1 MSETCKGRV
10 VIVTGAGRG
19 IGRGHALEFAR
30 QGAQVVVND
39 RGVEMDGS
47 GTSSGPAAQVVAEIE
62 ALGGRALANT
72 DDVATWDGAR
82 HLVEQA
88 VHEFGRLDVLVTNA
102 GILRD
107 RMLVSLDED
116 DWDQVIRV
124 HLKGT
129 FAPARWAAAYWRE
142 QSKAG
147 SEIDARIITTTSAAG
162 LYGTPGQTNYSA
174 AKAGIV
180 GFTLSASLELARYG
194 VTVNA
199 VAPAGR
205 TRMTE
210 QVFTGNLAE
219 PADGFDFLD
228 AQNVAPIVVWL
239 GSAESR
245 GITGRVFEV
254 AGGRV
259 TIAEGFARGPSGGEK
274 RRLDP
279 GTVGPLVLGLLKS
292 AAPITSAHG

>member
-1 MSETCKGRV
+1 
-10 VIVTGAGRG
+10 
-19 IGRGHALEFAR
+19 
-30 QGAQVVVND
+30 
-39 RGVEMDGS
+39 
-47 GTSSGPAAQVVAEIE
+47 
-62 ALGGRALANT
+62 LGGRALANS
-72 DDVATWDGAR
+72 DDVATWDGAKA
-82 HLVEQA
+82 LVDQA
-88 VHEFGRLDVLVTNA
+88 VAGFGRLDVLVTNA

-129 FAPARWAAAYWRE
+129 FAPARWAAAYWRQ
-142 QSKAG
+142 QSKTGADV
-147 SEIDARIITTTSAAG
+147 DARIITTTSAAG

-180 GFTLSASLELARYG
+180 GFTLAAALELARYG

-210 QVFTGNLAE
+210 KVFTGSLAE
-219 PADGFDFLD
+219 PGDGFDFLD
-228 AQNVAPIVVWL
+228 AQNVAPLVVWL
-239 GSAESR
+239 GSADSHEVTS
-245 GITGRVFEV
+245 RVFEV

-259 TIAEGFARGPSGGEK
+259 TIAEGFARGPSGGAK

-279 GTVGPLVLGLLKS
+279 GSVGPIVTELLQM
-292 AAPITSAHG
+292 AAPVTPAHG

>member
-1 MSETCKGRV
+1 MSGICEGRV

-39 RGVEMDGS
+39 RGGELDGTGS
-47 GTSSGPAAQVVAEIE
+47 SSGPAAQVVADIE
-62 ALGGRALANT
+62 ELGGRGLVNT
-72 DDVATWDGAR
+72 DDVATWDGAKA
-82 HLVEQA
+82 HVDQA
-88 VHEFGRLDVLVTNA
+88 VNEFGRLDVLVTNA

-116 DWDQVIRV
+116 DWDQVIGV

-129 FAPARWAAAYWRE
+129 FAPARWAADYWRG

-147 SEIDARIITTTSAAG
+147 AEIDARIVTTTSAAG
-162 LYGTPGQTNYSA
+162 LYGSPGQTNYSA

-180 GFTLSASLELARYG
+180 GFTLSAALELARYG

-210 QVFTGNLAE
+210 KIFTGKLAE
-219 PADGFDFLD
+219 PAHGFDFLD
-228 AQNVAPIVVWL
+228 AQNVAPLVVWL
-239 GSAESR
+239 ASAESR
-245 GITGRVFEV
+245 PITGRVFEV

-279 GTVGPLVLGLLKS
+279 RSVGPLVMDLLQR